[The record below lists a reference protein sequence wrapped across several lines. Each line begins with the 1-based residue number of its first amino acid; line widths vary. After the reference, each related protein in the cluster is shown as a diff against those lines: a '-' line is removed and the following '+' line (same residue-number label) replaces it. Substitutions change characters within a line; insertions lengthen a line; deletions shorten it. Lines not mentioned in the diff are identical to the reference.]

1 MVEHLT
7 VDFDIPRLVL
17 LCRLLL
23 LSVVGHLGPM
33 PRMLLS
39 LLLIRRCLQRLYSC
53 KGALPGGDGT
63 VEGQVD

>member
-7 VDFDIPRLVL
+7 VDFDVPRLL
-17 LCRLLL
+17 LLLLL

-39 LLLIRRCLQRLYSC
+39 LLLIRRCLQRLDSC
-53 KGALPGGDGT
+53 EGALPRGVGAI
-63 VEGQVD
+63 EGQID